1 MPTALNLPKRDYG
14 ECMKRISDYVNVFQG
29 NGKIDLPTP
38 EGIAATWLFIKAQCG
53 NTTPAAAYPFGKMT
67 VCSYTGGYPTGYGN
81 HRQNFCGD
89 PMTIPGKVR
98 GFSHLHASGT
108 GGIGTYHNYALT
120 APIIGELSE
129 MCEDLV
135 SERASVGYYSAELSS
150 GVKFE
155 GTVTRDVALH
165 RYSATSPLT
174 LQIDFSHSGLLPEL
188 GDRYYDIPE
197 CVEVEIKSKSRVTA
211 HLKNQGVDLYFAAE
225 CKDSRGAYLW
235 KNYEKLGGESI
246 AESECKSPI
255 GAAFVCGDNAE
266 MRLSISLVSRE
277 HAEELLDNA
286 PLDFEAARR
295 DTEDAWE
302 NYLSKIKIKTEDEN
316 LREIFYSNLY
326 HSLIK
331 PCCANGE
338 SFIYDREK
346 NPDFCF
352 DLATMWDMYKTALP
366 LIFTLY
372 PEESRSIVNTLL
384 SVTEKEGKSP
394 INLTLSRT
402 TDFSLQARMLAEHSF
417 ADYSYRYECA
427 DRERMVDAA
436 LLDLSAQ
443 KDFLETGYTE
453 RFTHILDI
461 CEALYATAD
470 IAREIGRE
478 ADAEHL
484 LSIADSFTNAYDKE
498 TGMMDER
505 SPYYEGDNYNYSFR
519 LHKDMQRRIDLMGK
533 EKFLEKLDELFGY
546 TREAVKQSRE
556 PNVNPQ
562 IAGFHSFEGF
572 NNESDMEAPFAYIYA
587 GRHDKTAEILSSGM
601 KYMFTKGRGGLPG
614 NNDSGG
620 LSSYYVWASLGIYPV
635 TGQDKMLIGSPIL
648 DGAELILSNGKTFKI
663 TVYDNNS
670 SHIYVKR
677 VLLNGREIT
686 DYSFSVRE
694 MMQGGHLEI
703 YKS

>member
-1 MPTALNLPKRDYG
+1 
-14 ECMKRISDYVNVFQG
+14 MKRISDYVNVFQG
-29 NGKIDLPTP
+29 SGKIDLPTP

-89 PMTIPGKVR
+89 PMTIPEKVR

-120 APIIGELSE
+120 APMQGTLGE

-155 GTVTRDVALH
+155 GTVTRDVAYH
-165 RYSATSPLT
+165 RYSATTPLT
-174 LQIDFSHSGLLPEL
+174 LQIDFSHSGLLREL

-197 CVEVEIKSKSRVTA
+197 VTEVNIKSKSRVTA
-211 HLKNQGVDLYFAAE
+211 HAKIQDVDLYFAAD
-225 CKDSRGAYLW
+225 CRSSDDAFLW
-235 KNYEKLGGESI
+235 KNYERQGGEHI
-246 AESECKSPI
+246 AERECTTPV
-255 GAAFVCGDNAE
+255 GAAFVCGENAE
-266 MRLSISLVSRE
+266 MRLALSLVSRE
-277 HAEELLDNA
+277 HAESLLDSS
-286 PLDFEAARR
+286 PSDFDKVHGDAVS
-295 DTEDAWE
+295 AWE
-302 NYLSKIKIKTEDEN
+302 EYLGKIKIKTEDDT
-316 LREIFYSNLY
+316 LKEIFYSNLY
-326 HSLIK
+326 HSLVK
-331 PCCANGE
+331 PCCAEGE
-338 SFIYDREK
+338 SFMYDRER
-346 NPDFCF
+346 NPDFYF

-372 PEESRSIVNTLL
+372 PEESRGIVNTLL
-384 SVTEKEGKSP
+384 SVIEKEGTSP
-394 INLTLSRT
+394 INLTLSKT

-417 ADYSYRYECA
+417 ADYSSRYEDA
-427 DRERMVDAA
+427 DRERMVNAA
-436 LLDLSAQ
+436 LVDLSAQ

-461 CEALYATAD
+461 CEALYAVAD
-470 IAREIGRE
+470 IAMEIGRDE
-478 ADAEHL
+478 DAEYL
-484 LSIADSFTNAYDKE
+484 LSLADRFTNAYDKE

-519 LHKDMQRRIDLMGK
+519 LHKNMQRRIDLMGK
-533 EKFLEKLDELFGY
+533 ERFLEKLDELFGY
-546 TREAVKQSRE
+546 TRPPVTQSHE
-556 PNVNPQ
+556 PNVNPM
-562 IAGFHSFEGF
+562 IKGFHSFEGF

-587 GRHDKTAEILSSGM
+587 GRHDKTAEILSAGM
-601 KYMFTKGRGGLPG
+601 KYMFTRGRGGLPG

-620 LSSYYVWASLGIYPV
+620 LSSYYVWAALGIYPV
-635 TGQDKMLIGSPIL
+635 TGQDKMLIGSPFL
-648 DGAELILSNGKTFKI
+648 DGAELTLSNGKTFKI

-677 VLLNGREIT
+677 VLLNGHELT
-686 DYSFSVRE
+686 DCSFTVRE

-703 YKS
+703 YKSDKGNN